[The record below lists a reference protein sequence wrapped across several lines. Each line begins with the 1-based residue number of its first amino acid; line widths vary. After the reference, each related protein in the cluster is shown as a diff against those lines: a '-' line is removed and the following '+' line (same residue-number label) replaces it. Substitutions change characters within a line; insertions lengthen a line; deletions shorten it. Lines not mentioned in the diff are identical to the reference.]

1 MRSLLKFMVY
11 ALIIIFIP
19 SFIMMFVTSMGF
31 DNIYLV
37 LLGQILIF
45 IILMGSY
52 FLTRKNIVKY
62 ENETLKLIEHE
73 DDIEKLKDLREKRIS
88 YKSKANISKKII
100 DLSYSKEELSKL
112 RKYSSTYDDW
122 IFYYASLI
130 KNERDDRNIYKEKR
144 DNFIKRYKN
153 RHFIFLDYAENMRT
167 SIKWI
172 IIFLIF
178 SLISYLNPYK
188 FIRNPNLYTMA
199 LLLNFTLNFG
209 LMVNTVIW
217 IIRSLKSYWARKII

>member
-73 DDIEKLKDLREKRIS
+73 DDIEKLKDLRDKRVS

-130 KNERDDRNIYKEKR
+130 KNEREDRDTYKKKR

-172 IIFLIF
+172 IIFLVF

-188 FIRNPNLYTMA
+188 FIKNPNLYTMA

-217 IIRSLKSYWARKII
+217 IIRTLKSYWARKII

>member
-73 DDIEKLKDLREKRIS
+73 DDIEKLKDLRDKRIS

-130 KNERDDRNIYKEKR
+130 KNEREDRELYKKKR

-188 FIRNPNLYTMA
+188 FIKNPNLYTMA

-217 IIRSLKSYWARKII
+217 IIRTLKSYWARKII

>member
-45 IILMGSY
+45 VILMGSY

-73 DDIEKLKDLREKRIS
+73 DDIKKLKDLREKRIS

-130 KNERDDRNIYKEKR
+130 KNERDDREIYKKKR

-188 FIRNPNLYTMA
+188 FIKNPNLYTMA

>member
-73 DDIEKLKDLREKRIS
+73 DDIEKLKDLRDKRIS

-130 KNERDDRNIYKEKR
+130 KNEREDRETYKKKR

-188 FIRNPNLYTMA
+188 FIKNPNLYTMA

>member
-1 MRSLLKFMVY
+1 
-11 ALIIIFIP
+11 
-19 SFIMMFVTSMGF
+19 
-31 DNIYLV
+31 
-37 LLGQILIF
+37 
-45 IILMGSY
+45 MGSY

-73 DDIEKLKDLREKRIS
+73 DDIEKLKELRDKRIS

-100 DLSYSKEELSKL
+100 DLYYSKEELSKL

-130 KNERDDRNIYKEKR
+130 KNERDDRELYKKKR

-172 IIFLIF
+172 IIFLVF

-188 FIRNPNLYTMA
+188 FIKNPNLYTMA

>member
-73 DDIEKLKDLREKRIS
+73 DDIEKLNELRDKRIS

-130 KNERDDRNIYKEKR
+130 KNEREDRELYKKKR

-188 FIRNPNLYTMA
+188 FIKNPNLYTMA

-217 IIRSLKSYWARKII
+217 IIRTLKSYWARKII

>member
-73 DDIEKLKDLREKRIS
+73 DNIEKLKDLREKRIS

-130 KNERDDRNIYKEKR
+130 KNERDDREIYKKKK

>member
-19 SFIMMFVTSMGF
+19 SFIMMFVTSVGF

-73 DDIEKLKDLREKRIS
+73 DDIEKLNELRDKRIS

-130 KNERDDRNIYKEKR
+130 KNERDDREIYKKKR

-188 FIRNPNLYTMA
+188 FIKNPNLYTMA

-217 IIRSLKSYWARKII
+217 IIRTLKSYWARKII

>member
-73 DDIEKLKDLREKRIS
+73 DDIEKLNELRDKRIS

-130 KNERDDRNIYKEKR
+130 KNERDDRELYKKKR

-188 FIRNPNLYTMA
+188 FIKNPNLYTMA

-217 IIRSLKSYWARKII
+217 IIRTLKSYWARKII

>member
-31 DNIYLV
+31 DNIYLL

-73 DDIEKLKDLREKRIS
+73 DDVEKLKDLREKRIS

-130 KNERDDRNIYKEKR
+130 KNEREDRELYKKKR

-188 FIRNPNLYTMA
+188 FIKNPNLYTMA

>member
-73 DDIEKLKDLREKRIS
+73 DDIEKLKELRDKRIS
-88 YKSKANISKKII
+88 YKSKANISKKLLTFTIPKKSF
-100 DLSYSKEELSKL
+100 LSLE
-112 RKYSSTYDDW
+112 
-122 IFYYASLI
+122 
-130 KNERDDRNIYKEKR
+130 NILQLTMIGY
-144 DNFIKRYKN
+144 FI
-153 RHFIFLDYAENMRT
+153 MQ
-167 SIKWI
+167 
-172 IIFLIF
+172 
-178 SLISYLNPYK
+178 
-188 FIRNPNLYTMA
+188 
-199 LLLNFTLNFG
+199 
-209 LMVNTVIW
+209 V
-217 IIRSLKSYWARKII
+217 

>member
-130 KNERDDRNIYKEKR
+130 KNERDDRNIYKKKR

-153 RHFIFLDYAENMRT
+153 RHFIFLDYTENMRT

-199 LLLNFTLNFG
+199 LLLNPTPNSG

>member
-62 ENETLKLIEHE
+62 ENETLTLIEHE
-73 DDIEKLKDLREKRIS
+73 DNIEKLKDLREKRIS

-130 KNERDDRNIYKEKR
+130 KNERDDREIYKKKR

>member
-62 ENETLKLIEHE
+62 ENETLKLMEHE
-73 DDIEKLKDLREKRIS
+73 DDIEKLKDLRDKRIS

-130 KNERDDRNIYKEKR
+130 KNERDDREIYKKKR

-172 IIFLIF
+172 IIFLVF

-188 FIRNPNLYTMA
+188 FIKNPNLYTMA

-217 IIRSLKSYWARKII
+217 IIRTLKSYWARKII

>member
-73 DDIEKLKDLREKRIS
+73 DNIEKLKDLREKRIS

-130 KNERDDRNIYKEKR
+130 KNERDDREIYKKKR

>member
-73 DDIEKLKDLREKRIS
+73 DNIEKLKDLREKRIS

-130 KNERDDRNIYKEKR
+130 KNERDDREIYKKKR

-188 FIRNPNLYTMA
+188 FIKTTNLYTMA

>member
-73 DDIEKLKDLREKRIS
+73 DDIEKLKELRDKRIS

-100 DLSYSKEELSKL
+100 DLYYSKEELSKL

-130 KNERDDRNIYKEKR
+130 KNERDDRELYKKKR

-172 IIFLIF
+172 IIFLVF

-188 FIRNPNLYTMA
+188 FIKNPNLYTMA

>member
-31 DNIYLV
+31 DNIYLL

-73 DDIEKLKDLREKRIS
+73 DDVEKLKDLREKRIS

-130 KNERDDRNIYKEKR
+130 KNERDDREIYKKKR

>member
-130 KNERDDRNIYKEKR
+130 KNERDDRNIYKKKR

-153 RHFIFLDYAENMRT
+153 RHFIFLDYTENMRT

>member
-73 DDIEKLKDLREKRIS
+73 DDIKKLKDLREKRIS

-130 KNERDDRNIYKEKR
+130 KNERDDREIYKKKR

>member
-45 IILMGSY
+45 VILMGSY

-130 KNERDDRNIYKEKR
+130 KNEREDRETYKKKR

-172 IIFLIF
+172 IIFLVF

-188 FIRNPNLYTMA
+188 FIKNPNLYTMA

-217 IIRSLKSYWARKII
+217 IIRTLKSYWARKII

>member
-1 MRSLLKFMVY
+1 MRSLLKFIVY

-62 ENETLKLIEHE
+62 ENETLKLIEYE

-130 KNERDDRNIYKEKR
+130 KNERDDREIYKKKR

-172 IIFLIF
+172 IIFLVF

-188 FIRNPNLYTMA
+188 FIKNPNLYTMA

>member
-73 DDIEKLKDLREKRIS
+73 DDIEKLNELRDKRIS

-130 KNERDDRNIYKEKR
+130 KNERDDRELYKKKR

>member
-130 KNERDDRNIYKEKR
+130 KNERDDREIYKKKR